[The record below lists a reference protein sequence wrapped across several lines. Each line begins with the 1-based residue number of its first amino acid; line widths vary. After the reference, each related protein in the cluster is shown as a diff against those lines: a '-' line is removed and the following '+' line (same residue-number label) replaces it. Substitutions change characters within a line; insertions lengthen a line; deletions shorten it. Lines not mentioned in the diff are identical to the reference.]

1 MGKLQVY
8 NSLDEKQLLFNSDI
22 QHSDIR
28 YFKIDQAFQ
37 FNDWY
42 NEMTSPAGGQ
52 GNGRGKYQ
60 VFFRGVNDA
69 KYKLYNSAQRFWI
82 QNNLMQL
89 EGLSQPISYLQMI
102 QNMVDKAK
110 EVKLLQQVFEYYQI
124 TPDQMDFPLL
134 SILQHYKA
142 PTPLMDWTYD
152 LNIALFF
159 AIMNVRRS
167 DQDNVIDDYIS
178 IYKLD
183 KDIHASF
190 LENNLNYVSG
200 NIFPKVSWLGE
211 LLRQRNSVIYI
222 SDFEISQF
230 EDQQMRKIK
239 PITTYYNLNILAQNG
254 IFVFNPMEATP
265 LEEFHLF
272 HNQNGQDNKI
282 FCYNICKD
290 LAELIKYK
298 ISKAGVSFEF
308 LFPNLEQYSQRILD
322 DYLRFVVG

>member
-8 NSLDEKQLLFNSDI
+8 KSLDEKQFLFNSDG
-22 QHSDIR
+22 QYSDVK
-28 YFKIDQAFQ
+28 YFRIDTAYE

-42 NEMTSPAGGQ
+42 NEMTAPAVEQ
-52 GNGRGKYQ
+52 SNGNGQ
-60 VFFRGVNDA
+60 FNVFFRGVNEA

-89 EGLSQPISYLQMI
+89 ESLSQPLPYLQMI
-102 QNMVDKAK
+102 QNMVDRAK
-110 EVKLLQQVFEYYQI
+110 EVKLLQQVFKYYGI
-124 TPDQMDFPLL
+124 TPEQMDFPLL

-159 AIMNVRRS
+159 AIMDVRRS
-167 DQDNVIDDYIS
+167 GEDGVIDDYIS

-183 KDIHASF
+183 KNVHSSF
-190 LENNLNYVSG
+190 LENNLNYVSA
-200 NIFPKVSWLGE
+200 NVFPQVSWLGGI
-211 LLRQRNSVIYI
+211 LGSKNSLIYI
-222 SDFEISQF
+222 SDFEVS
-230 EDQQMRKIK
+230 EERKIK

-254 IFVFNPMEATP
+254 IFVFNPLEDKP
-265 LEEFHLF
+265 LEEFPKF
-272 HNQNGQDNKI
+272 HHPTAGDNRI

-290 LAELIKYK
+290 LAELIKYR
-298 ISKAGVSFEF
+298 INKAGVSFDF

-322 DYLRFVVG
+322 DYLKFVVG